1 MPHTLLTPYLPQAA
15 QRVHATLGGSG
26 QWSVRPEIREVD
38 DLDGGPGYPVIM
50 LDHDRGSARWHSTP
64 VVPGTPIAEPTPIF
78 TKLDPSV
85 VEEELAR
92 LEQRRPPHLSH
103 MIMSTLQPQ
112 TVAKST

>member
-1 MPHTLLTPYLPQAA
+1 MPRHVLTAVAWPYATHTLLTPYLPQAA
-15 QRVHATLGGSG
+15 QPVHATRGGSG

-92 LEQRRPPHLSH
+92 LEQRAALPTPP
-103 MIMSTLQPQ
+103 T
-112 TVAKST
+112 